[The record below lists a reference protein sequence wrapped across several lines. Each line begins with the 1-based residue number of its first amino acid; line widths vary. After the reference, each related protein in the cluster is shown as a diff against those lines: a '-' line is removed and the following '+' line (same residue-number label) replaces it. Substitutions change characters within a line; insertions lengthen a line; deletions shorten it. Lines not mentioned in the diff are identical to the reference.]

1 MGQAARWVIDCGGR
15 DKPGHDNQ
23 THCAV
28 ANLNCV
34 TGIVDHGCPAQIELT
49 QHLGT
54 IGSQFLKLL
63 LLPDQLCVQLP
74 HIPNGRS
81 TFQENHLSPVFS
93 NKLPDQTHVN
103 CPLIFLDPR
112 IWVDEQLV
120 ERPRVPLGCLS
131 SLENFRTNLLRAF
144 PDWLYEGNEERFYD
158 SPNDSDDRV
167 VIHGLTSMES
177 AKDRADLK
185 HSSLSLAFIF
195 LIVILFCSK
204 ADLLHPSFG

>member
-1 MGQAARWVIDCGGR
+1 
-15 DKPGHDNQ
+15 
-23 THCAV
+23 
-28 ANLNCV
+28 
-34 TGIVDHGCPAQIELT
+34 
-49 QHLGT
+49 
-54 IGSQFLKLL
+54 
-63 LLPDQLCVQLP
+63 
-74 HIPNGRS
+74 
-81 TFQENHLSPVFS
+81 
-93 NKLPDQTHVN
+93 
-103 CPLIFLDPR
+103 
-112 IWVDEQLV
+112 
-120 ERPRVPLGCLS
+120 
-131 SLENFRTNLLRAF
+131 LLRAF